1 MSNSRFMAALEQH
14 LYLTQSDIEANRR
27 GIISEAQ
34 IARIRGQLRSAWII
48 LGCLA
53 SVFFLPILLLSMVG
67 GWQVFLGVLIIGGI
81 ISMISGWRGTQQIRA
96 QQAVIQAE
104 LLKGEVAQVQ
114 GYLEK
119 KEASGRLG
127 QLVGIGGEFFSVPK
141 ALYPAIPEGDA
152 AIIYYLP
159 SSKHLL
165 SLELIDEKLLPM
177 VDEYSTL

>member
-1 MSNSRFMAALEQH
+1 MSNSRLMAALQQH

-34 IARIRGQLRSAWII
+34 IARIHGQLRSAWLI

-53 SVFFLPILLLSMVG
+53 SVFFLPVLLLSIVG
-67 GWQVFLGVLIIGGI
+67 GWQVFLGVLIVGGI
-81 ISMISGWRGTQQIRA
+81 ISLFSGWRGTKQIRE

-119 KEASGRLG
+119 KEEGRRLG
-127 QLVGIGGEFFSVPK
+127 QMVGIGSEFFSIPK
-141 ALYPAIPEGDA
+141 SLYPAIPEGDA
-152 AIIYYLP
+152 AVIYYLP
-159 SSKHLL
+159 RSKHLL